1 MKSKILSANRG
12 GDSLLD
18 IYDRMIGHLQVE
30 LNKLHSGLE
39 VNQLVMKNI
48 SSQSIGMEKV

>member
-30 LNKLHSGLE
+30 VNKLHSGLE

>member
-30 LNKLHSGLE
+30 VNKLHSGLE
-39 VNQLVMKNI
+39 NI
-48 SSQSIGMEKV
+48 SSQSIGIEKV